1 MRFNVPRAEKGIKS
15 VNVCAIRL
23 GTESNNML
31 KSTYEWECDLCTRF
45 VKTDTVKLPKGW
57 VELVFNVDA
66 DAKQLPVRHV
76 CFMCAAR
83 IAEIH
88 ACQVTETSIKTGIQA
103 QIDKFRSRLPKRSH
117 KSLSAYLNNNDD
129 ECLNDN
135 ANECPMPGP
144 GH

>member
-1 MRFNVPRAEKGIKS
+1 MI
-15 VNVCAIRL
+15 
-23 GTESNNML
+23 
-31 KSTYEWECDLCTRF
+31 KSTYEWTCDLCERHL
-45 VKTDTVKLPKGW
+45 KTESAALPKEW

-83 IAEIH
+83 IAEIR
-88 ACQVTETSIKTGIQA
+88 ACQIAKTSMKLGVHG
-103 QIDKFRSRLPKRSH
+103 DFVPKQRTRAYKH
-117 KSLSAYLNNNDD
+117 KAA
-129 ECLNDN
+129 CLNDN